1 MLPVIYAACKES
13 WNGMLIDWER
23 AGPERRFEVRVPNV
37 SQAGTFYRDVFG
49 AKETFRQEAQNGKVF
64 RLGLAIGGL
73 GFAISSEDDIEQE
86 RPLLSSIAEEL
97 GFTFVAV
104 ILRVEDP
111 DRTARAAQ
119 DAGSAINRVR
129 EPDPITVVTDPFGGY
144 WALIKRELAPH
155 AGREA
160 RSLNEVPRKTA

>member
-1 MLPVIYAACKES
+1 
-13 WNGMLIDWER
+13 MLIDWER

-37 SQAGTFYRDVFG
+37 SQAGAFYRDVFG
-49 AKETFRQEAQNGKVF
+49 AIETFRQETQNGKLF
-64 RLGLAIGGL
+64 RLGLAIGGI

-119 DAGSAINRVR
+119 MPAVR
-129 EPDPITVVTDPFGGY
+129 LTEFVSRT
-144 WALIKRELAPH
+144 LL
-155 AGREA
+155 
-160 RSLNEVPRKTA
+160 RSLPIPLAAIGH

>member
-1 MLPVIYAACKES
+1 MRYPPVK
-13 WNGMLIDWER
+13 
-23 AGPERRFEVRVPNV
+23 RV
-37 SQAGTFYRDVFG
+37 GTG
-49 AKETFRQEAQNGKVF
+49 C
-64 RLGLAIGGL
+64 
-73 GFAISSEDDIEQE
+73 
-86 RPLLSSIAEEL
+86 SSIGNGPGPNDDLKSECRTSRRRAHSIETCSGLRKRSGRKHKMERCFDLAWQSEAL

-111 DRTARAAQ
+111 DRIARAAQ

-144 WALIKRELAPH
+144 WALIKREH